1 MLDKEKVLTILKD
14 VNFPGFTRDIVSFGI
29 IKNVDFIEKTVIY
42 IELPKEDEEVTKKIA
57 VAINNAF
64 SREGYDLPEFEFS
77 VFKKANGQSPSDNS
91 QNIKLPK
98 IDKYLAVASGKGG
111 VGKSTVAINLAIAF
125 SKKIKNIGLMDVIY
139 GPKYT
144 HDGEILN
151 PWQQKMRR

>member
-1 MLDKEKVLTILKD
+1 MKQNKNLVCKNMLDKEKVLTILKD

-29 IKNVDFIEKTVIY
+29 IKNVDFIEKKTVIY
-42 IELPKEDEEVTKKIA
+42 IELPKEDEEVAKKIA
-57 VAINNAF
+57 VAVNNAF

-125 SKKIKNIGLMDVIY
+125 SKKIK
-139 GPKYT
+139 K
-144 HDGEILN
+144 
-151 PWQQKMRR
+151 

>member
-1 MLDKEKVLTILKD
+1 MKQNKNLVCKNMIDKEKVLTILKD

-29 IKNVDFIEKTVIY
+29 IKNVDFIEKKTVIY
-42 IELPKEDEEVTKKIA
+42 IELPKEDEEVAKKIA

-98 IDKYLAVASGKGG
+98 IDKYLACLLYTSP
-111 VGKSTVAINLAIAF
+111 SPRDLAVSRMPSSA
-125 SKKIKNIGLMDVIY
+125 
-139 GPKYT
+139 
-144 HDGEILN
+144 
-151 PWQQKMRR
+151 